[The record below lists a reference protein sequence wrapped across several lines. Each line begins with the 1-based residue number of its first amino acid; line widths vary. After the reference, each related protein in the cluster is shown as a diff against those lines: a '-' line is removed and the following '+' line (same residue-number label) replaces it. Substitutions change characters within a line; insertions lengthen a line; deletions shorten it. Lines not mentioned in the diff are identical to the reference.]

1 MKRNLLSNLPEDLS
15 NEVFEEL
22 VRSSHVRIERIVS
35 NGHSSP
41 RSGWYDQDESEWVLV
56 LRGAGAVLFEDGG
69 EVVLRAGDSMNIPAH
84 RKHRVLWT
92 DRDGPTVWLAVFYRQ
107 AADT

>member
-1 MKRNLLSNLPEDLS
+1 MKKNLLSPLPEDLDD
-15 NEVFEEL
+15 EVFEEL
-22 VRSSHVRIERIVS
+22 VRSPQVRIERIVS

-56 LRGAGAVLFEDGG
+56 LRGAGAILFEDG
-69 EVVLRAGDSMNIPAH
+69 EEAVLRAGDSMGIPAH

-92 DRDGPTVWLAVFYRQ
+92 DREGPTVWLAVFYRQ
-107 AADT
+107 GGDT